1 MSPAE
6 IEAFLHEKIP
16 LARAMGVRVE
26 ACDAEALVLTA
37 PLEPNHNHLGTA
49 FGGSLAALATLAGYA
64 CLWHALDDRDAHL
77 VIRRSELDYRHPVT
91 GTLRAVCRRPEERKL
106 ETFRA
111 TFAIAGKARIIL
123 DASIEEEGRQCLHFR
138 GVFVAVREAGST
150 ARPHPHD
157 ANLPS

>member
-26 ACDAEALVLTA
+26 SCDAEAFVLTA

-49 FGGSLAALATLAGYA
+49 FGGSLAALATLTGYA
-64 CLWHALDDRDAHL
+64 CLWHALDDRDAHV

-91 GTLRAVCRRPEERKL
+91 GALRAVCRRPEEAQL
-106 ETFRA
+106 ASFRS
-111 TFAIAGKARIIL
+111 TFAKAGKARIAL
-123 DASIEEEGRQCLHFR
+123 EVTIEEEERVCLHFR
-138 GVFVAVREAGST
+138 GDFVAIR
-150 ARPHPHD
+150 
-157 ANLPS
+157 